1 MEQRRRRRNSEE
13 EIKPKRV
20 RCSRASSSK
29 DLTVVSKSPSP
40 RKRKEKTAL
49 ERHDYDSTLRLQS
62 YPDFHT
68 MLDSNSLINTIGAC
82 YRATRVQLEKMIND
96 PRTTVGELQAIVLST
111 DAFDSESGSRMKS
124 KEYSDNRLFGKV
136 KDKIEYSGVDGGAI
150 QIESKA
156 KKLNLDDMSDEELE
170 QLENVMGMLLK
181 KEAEEE
187 SDDEDK

>member
-1 MEQRRRRRNSEE
+1 MEQRRRRRRNSEE
-13 EIKPKRV
+13 EIKPKRA
-20 RCSRASSSK
+20 RGSRTDSK
-29 DLTVVSKSPSP
+29 ELTIVPNAPS

-49 ERHDYDSTLRLQS
+49 EQHDYDSTLRLQS

-68 MLDSNSLINTIGAC
+68 MIDSNSLTNTIGAC
-82 YRATRVQLEKMIND
+82 YRATRNQLEKMIND

-111 DAFDSESGSRMKS
+111 DAFDSDSSSRMKA

-136 KDKIEYSGVDGGAI
+136 KDKVEYSGVDGGAI
-150 QIESKA
+150 QIESKS

-187 SDDEDK
+187 TDDEDK